1 MRLTFSDIL
10 EDDFENKIKK
20 IKNKVKKVF
29 NKKEDY
35 LIYKLSREGSIS
47 KYLLL
52 FLITVFLSLIN
63 LGVLILVLPFLMIL
77 NLSFSM
83 NYDTENNKTGISN
96 ISRYYGDKQKK
107 VNAAKVRAMISKLD
121 AKEKEM
127 INIINEKKIIGARAL
142 RIKNEILESK
152 IKESS
157 ILEIEKNESQ
167 IFDYINNMKDTK
179 KAKSIKELINKRLE
193 EKDIDLFDSTNGLT
207 KKKKIKNKN
216 VLLSI

>member
-10 EDDFENKIKK
+10 DDDFENKIKK

-29 NKKEDY
+29 NKKEHY
-35 LIYKLSREGSIS
+35 LIYKLSKEDSILI
-47 KYLLL
+47 YLLL
-52 FLITVFLSLIN
+52 AVLTIFFILIN
-63 LGVLILVLPFLMIL
+63 LGFLILVLPFLIIL
-77 NLSFSM
+77 NLSFSI
-83 NYDTENNKTGISN
+83 NYNSENNKTGISN
-96 ISRYYGDKQKK
+96 ISRYYGNKQKK
-107 VNAAKVRAMISKLD
+107 VNAAKVRAMVSGLD
-121 AKEKEM
+121 TKEKEM
-127 INIINEKKIIGARAL
+127 INIINEKKIIGSRAL

-167 IFDYINNMKDTK
+167 ILDYINNIKDTK
-179 KAKSIKELINKRLE
+179 KAKSIKKLMNKRLE